1 MKGFLSE
8 DLLVKEVLSPIQ
20 LTSGVAGTFADIDLT
35 GFDRA
40 MLIAT
45 VGVWNDSDSELVIT
59 LINDAVSPASDV
71 VSSDTF
77 TWTITCGDSDDDEV
91 WMADLNFLTL
101 GLTKQYLSLSKVALN
116 AADTVF
122 AAVDI
127 VLYERN
133 GLAPITQD
141 HTVYRGA

>member
-20 LTSGVAGTFADIDLT
+20 LPSGVAGSFADVDLH

-40 MLIAT
+40 LLVAT
-45 VGVWNDSDSELVIT
+45 VGVWNDTDSTLVLT
-59 LINDAVSPASDV
+59 LINDAVSPASDA

-91 WMADLNFLTL
+91 WLADLDFQTL
-101 GLTKQYLSLSKVALN
+101 GLTKQYLSLTAVAQN
-116 AADTVF
+116 GTDSVF
-122 AAVDI
+122 LAMDV

-133 GLAPITQD
+133 GLAPVDQD
-141 HTVYRGA
+141 HTVYKG